1 MSNMSRVFFGRLWRP
16 DNWVIQLFKKSWIPR
31 QEGKCCGY
39 LGTDFCPISYNH
51 RCKFF
56 NILNIWNHHAF
67 QNRYDKKSLCYSLTG
82 NIIFLVIEKIIVCL
96 EIDVI
101 IDWMKYG
108 ISRQYMYLDIIEI
121 WYHGN
126 VCSG

>member
-1 MSNMSRVFFGRLWRP
+1 MHFRIAMIR
-16 DNWVIQLFKKSWIPR
+16 
-31 QEGKCCGY
+31 
-39 LGTDFCPISYNH
+39 NH
-51 RCKFF
+51 
-56 NILNIWNHHAF
+56 
-67 QNRYDKKSLCYSLTG
+67 CYSLTG

-108 ISRQYMYLDIIEI
+108 ISRQYMYLDIVEI